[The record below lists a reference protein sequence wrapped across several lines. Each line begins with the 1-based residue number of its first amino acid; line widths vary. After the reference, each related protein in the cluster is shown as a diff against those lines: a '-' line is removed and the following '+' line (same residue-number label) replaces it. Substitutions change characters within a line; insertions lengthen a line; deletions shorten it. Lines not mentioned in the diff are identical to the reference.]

1 MKRRATPTCA
11 SSAENS
17 IAAQKKL
24 ALAETERRIR
34 ALLESGR
41 IPPAP
46 IPRELIYTHTISGA
60 RAGVVLVNAEL
71 YSEPAYRWL
80 SALDAINARQLVA
93 WNFRDIQVYLEGA
106 WIRIEASWPRE
117 WWEYYSLLQNWLSG
131 KLVVGV
137 GEYGDYVTLTFADDW
152 PHLLIGGTT
161 GSGKTTLLR
170 AIGTQLL
177 YYGIQVVLLD
187 GKGVGLLP
195 LANGNAVVGPVA
207 YSVEDA
213 VLALSWLVGVMEERY
228 REIAGGRPRIH
239 IPHIFVLWDEFPE
252 HTQDK
257 RVVRLLSRLASR
269 GREANIHLVLATQ
282 HPSLKMFGD
291 ESIRRQFPMRI
302 ALKVVDQ
309 YASDVIIGGPEP
321 RANLLTG
328 SGDAYLIADQVTRFQ
343 ALYISEEEIRQV
355 LADRMIGPILKEW
368 PLTAGE
374 DDDDPAV
381 EIAAA
386 IATAVRGRGR
396 PYLNGMVAGGADKLR
411 RLLATGKRI
420 VDELE
425 KLGITLS
432 DRETNSPDV
441 TD

>member
-1 MKRRATPTCA
+1 MARA
-11 SSAENS
+11 SSNADS
-17 IAAQKKL
+17 IAAQKRV
-24 ALAETERRIR
+24 ALAETEQRIR
-34 ALLESGR
+34 TLLESGH
-41 IPPAP
+41 IPPGP
-46 IPRELIYTHTISGA
+46 IPHELIHTHVVSGA
-60 RAGVVLVNAEL
+60 RAGVVLVNAGL
-71 YSEPAYRWL
+71 SSEPVYRWL
-80 SALDAINARQLVA
+80 SALDAINARQLIA

-117 WWEYYSLLQNWLSG
+117 WWEYYSLLPNWLDG
-131 KLVVGV
+131 KLTVGI

-152 PHLLIGGTT
+152 PHLLVGGTT

-177 YYGIQVVLLD
+177 YYGVQVVLLD

-195 LANGNAVVGPVA
+195 LAGGSTVVGPVA
-207 YSVEDA
+207 YSIEDA

-228 REIAGGRPRIH
+228 REIASGRPRIH
-239 IPHIFVLWDEFPE
+239 IPHLFVLWDEFPE
-252 HTQDK
+252 HTQDR

-343 ALYISEEEIRQV
+343 ALHIGEEEIRQV
-355 LADRMIGPILKEW
+355 LADRMTGPILKEW
-368 PLTAGE
+368 PLAADGDE
-374 DDDDPAV
+374 DNPAA
-381 EIAAA
+381 EMAAA

-411 RLLATGKRI
+411 RLLTTGKQI
-420 VDELE
+420 ADELE

-432 DRETNSPDV
+432 DRESDQSV
-441 TD
+441 T